1 MTNFTPS
8 EDQLQFSVFTSES
21 NLTGQTL
28 SIRVQPLV
36 WIMSDLTIANRVA
49 RQLRRKDLDAT
60 ELANRTNS
68 DPKFEVTEPQS
79 MEDLYEEW
87 AVAL

>member
-21 NLTGQTL
+21 KLTGQTL